1 MKQTRHRIGAG
12 AGFVVDGYRL
22 RLGSF
27 CSLGSFGGFDGF
39 STGVEEVPLGTSVTG
54 GAPTISCGTGFGF
67 RTGLRR
73 GRGGLDGPCLTG
85 FMV

>member
-27 CSLGSFGGFDGF
+27 GSFDSFGGFDGF
-39 STGVEEVPLGTSVTG
+39 STGVEVVPLGTSG
-54 GAPTISCGTGFGF
+54 AAGAPAASCSTGFGF
-67 RTGLRR
+67 RTGLRL